1 MYGMIHSA
9 MRQMVVERL
18 GEDQWLKLEREMQ
31 LGPPDFI
38 SLTVYDDAVTLRI
51 LDASARALDLTIEQA
66 LRAFGRFWV
75 HFADGGPFASVMD
88 FTGQSLADFVR
99 NLDLMHRAVSA
110 TLPGARM
117 PNFSV
122 AAEHPDGIRVHYSST
137 REGLEPFVCG
147 LLEGLMERFGL
158 AGEVAHVAGTAQ
170 PAKFDV
176 SFSQGRD
183 GSGVR
188 S

>member
-1 MYGMIHSA
+1 MIHAA

-51 LDASARALDLTIEQA
+51 LDVSARALGLSIEEA

-75 HFADGGPFASVMD
+75 RFADSGPFSSMMD
-88 FTGQSLADFVR
+88 FTGKSMADFVR

-122 AAEHPDGIRVHYSST
+122 ADERAEGLRIHYSSP
-137 REGLEPFVCG
+137 REGLEPFVGG

-158 AGEVAHVAGTAQ
+158 TGEVHHLPGTTR

-176 SFSQGRD
+176 LFVEE
-183 GSGVR
+183 GSSGGVH